1 MRINYFNLTLTL
13 FALFITSFLTNCD
26 NKSKTID
33 VNYLKEGVL
42 CTETI
47 PLDFIDENG
56 KIVSKYID
64 TIKFS
69 YLDSI
74 AFIDNNP
81 DRLKV
86 YSTPAPLD
94 FTKKIEPYSPEY
106 YMAYTVFNIIKVIE
120 YYNQL
125 FDNKI
130 DFNSEEEY
138 KTIEVTIGDTPY
150 LTTPKVYIF
159 EANSNP
165 SPALFFHEVG
175 HRAFWYI
182 EGELGVKFKGLSYVH
197 MGLLEYFT
205 VSLNNSPMV
214 GEDFLPEKG
223 MRNADWVYG
232 YPPHDSL
239 SLKGLL
245 DAIAASYPQK
255 IQNPNSNV
263 FKFYDVNMNAYKNYL
278 DEIDNHRGGMIITS
292 TLWRIREQLGQKMTD
307 RLVAETILDLNKFMD
322 MRNEFYNA
330 AENEKLRDRIDWYDL
345 YFGLIQK
352 DKELN
357 EGKGFEVIKNEFAQT
372 GFPINIVNL

>member
-1 MRINYFNLTLTL
+1 MSTNYFNLTLIL
-13 FALFITSFLTNCD
+13 FASFTFFLTNCD
-26 NKSKTID
+26 NKSKAID

-47 PLDFIDENG
+47 PLDFIDESG

-64 TIKFS
+64 SVKFS

-74 AFIDNNP
+74 AFTDNNP

-120 YYNQL
+120 YYNGL

-130 DFNSEEEY
+130 DFNSQEEY

-150 LTTPKVYIF
+150 LTSPKVYIF

-165 SPALFFHEVG
+165 SPSLFFHEIG

-182 EGELGVKFKGLSYVH
+182 EEGLGIKFKGLSYIH

-205 VSLNNSPMV
+205 VSLNNSPLV

-263 FKFYDVNMNAYKNYL
+263 FKFYDVNMNAYKDYL

-292 TLWRIREQLGQKMTD
+292 TLWRIREQLGQEMTD
-307 RLVAETILDLNKFMD
+307 GLVARTILDLNKFMD
-322 MRNEFYNA
+322 TRSEFYNA
-330 AENEKLRDRIDWYDL
+330 AENEKLRDKIEWYDL
-345 YFGLIQK
+345 YYGLIQK
-352 DKELN
+352 DKDLN
-357 EGKGFEVIKNEFAQT
+357 EGKGIEIIKNEFTRT
-372 GFPINIVNL
+372 GFLINVVKL